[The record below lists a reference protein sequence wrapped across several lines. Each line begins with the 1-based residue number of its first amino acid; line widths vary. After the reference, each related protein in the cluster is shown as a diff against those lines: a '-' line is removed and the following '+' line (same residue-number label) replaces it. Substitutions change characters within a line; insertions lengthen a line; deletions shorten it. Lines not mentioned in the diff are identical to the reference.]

1 MKFINL
7 NIENFKCF
15 DSFFWEFSEGL
26 NIVYGPNESGKTSLY
41 QALVLSLFGPHTT
54 REKHFGDL
62 GKDDFTP
69 LGTDQKPILKVKF
82 KIKDETV
89 SIIRD
94 FAVSKIQITGDT
106 DTNDTKTFQARNARD
121 FIKEKLGGIEEEMFT
136 KYASINHAE
145 LARLDAAKYEKEN
158 VAMEKSL
165 LRIVESRHGA
175 TILDVNKKIADDL
188 KSSKKLKGEIE
199 SRLDGIQERLSDCR
213 DTDAQLSGL
222 KNISNEKSEILKSK
236 LARQNELATV
246 VNAMSS
252 RRKKKEQIK
261 SLEENIEQSKK
272 ECELFKN
279 ALDDRKELIDKLDKY
294 PSVIVKERD
303 SIYKKTVDIQKR
315 QDTLSGKLESVSERC
330 KSQSEKL
337 KNEEKLF
344 DDHHGIIKQG
354 ADDVENFKKLDNE
367 KKAKEQRI
375 HDVEIEADALN
386 RQKADGIK
394 RKTWLNRAGF
404 GCLFLGSV
412 FLVFGHIY
420 GLQLLW
426 ATLVFTLLVTLPFS
440 TTFFILAIRAIDKT
454 VIDDLKTLGEEK
466 NVFFKELANVESVMT
481 QLSDKLGFSSRDDLD
496 RRYEAFK
503 TEEAG
508 LAELRNQVRELY
520 EEQNL
525 STENIASLEKDLD
538 KLLDETGYLTLTK
551 LTDSINRV
559 SDISHSIH
567 LLSGRIESEN
577 IIERLNESQ
586 SELTSNTIL
595 LNDIK
600 TKFSDEYVAEPLSE
614 DEFILKE
621 KELSELQDLIP
632 QLELEKATIDGQ
644 IKSGEEH
651 SDEGHE
657 ILEERLE
664 RFNAT
669 LLELNHEKEELE
681 FLKVLLEQLETT
693 YKSQFL
699 PDLEERALKLFKSFA
714 QTSDKTFSLEKWPSI
729 SITSNQLADFDERH
743 LSQGTRDQ
751 LYFALRIAW
760 NDILS
765 PGDLK
770 LPLIWDDPFVYWDDP
785 RTQGACDIAQ
795 TLVEAGHQLIV
806 FTHREE
812 LVEIFRRGFDE
823 SNMLVTSLKT

>member
-1 MKFINL
+1 M
-7 NIENFKCF
+7 NI
-15 DSFFWEFSEGL
+15 
-26 NIVYGPNESGKTSLY
+26 IYGPNESGKTSLY
-41 QALVLSLFGPHTT
+41 QALVLSLFGPHIT

-62 GKDDFTP
+62 GKDDFSP
-69 LGTDQKPILKVKF
+69 LGTEHKPVLKVTF

-94 FAVSKIQITGDT
+94 FNESKVQITGDT
-106 DTNDTKTFQARNARD
+106 DINDTQTFQARNARD

-188 KSSKKLKGEIE
+188 KSNKKLKGEIE
-199 SRLDGIQERLSDCR
+199 SRLDGIQDRLSDCMAA
-213 DTDAQLSGL
+213 DDLLSGL
-222 KNISNEKSEILKSK
+222 KDISNEKSEILKSK
-236 LARQNELATV
+236 LVRHDELSTV

-252 RRKKKEQIK
+252 RRKKKDQII
-261 SLEENIEQSKK
+261 SLEEKIEQGRK
-272 ECELFKN
+272 ECELCQKG
-279 ALDDRKELIDKLDKY
+279 LDERKELIDKLEKY
-294 PSVIVKERD
+294 PSIIVKDRD
-303 SIYKKTVDIQKR
+303 SIYKKTVEIQKR

-330 KSQSEKL
+330 KAQSEKL

-344 DDHHGIIKQG
+344 EENHGIIRQG
-354 ADDVENFKKLDNE
+354 ADDVARFKQLDNE
-367 KKAKEQRI
+367 KKAMDQRI
-375 HDVEIEADALN
+375 HEFEIEADALN

-404 GCLFLGSV
+404 GCLFLGAT
-412 FLVFGHIY
+412 FLIFGHLY

-426 ATLVFTLLVTLPFS
+426 ITLVFTLLVTLPFS
-440 TTFFILAIRAIDKT
+440 TTFFILAARAIDKA
-454 VIDDLKTLGEEK
+454 VIDDLKRLGDDSG
-466 NVFFKELANVESVMT
+466 VILKELANIESVMT
-481 QLSDKLGFSSRDDLD
+481 QLSGKLGLSGRDDLD
-496 RRYEAFK
+496 KRYEAFR
-503 TEEAG
+503 TDEAG
-508 LAELRNQVRELY
+508 LGGRRNQVRELN

-525 STENIASLEKDLD
+525 CMENIASLENDLD
-538 KLLDETGYLTLTK
+538 KLLDETGYRTLTD
-551 LTDSINRV
+551 LTESISRV
-559 SDISHSIH
+559 SDINHSIH
-567 LLSGRIESEN
+567 LLSSRIESEN
-577 IIERLNESQ
+577 IIARLKESQ
-586 SELTSNTIL
+586 SELAANTIL

-621 KELSELQDLIP
+621 KELSELQNLIP
-632 QLELEKATIDGQ
+632 QLELENARIDGQ
-644 IKSGEEH
+644 IKSSEDY

-657 ILEERLE
+657 ILEERLD

-669 LLELNHEKEELE
+669 LHDLNREKEELE
-681 FLKVLLEQLETT
+681 FLQILLSQLETT
-693 YKSQFL
+693 YKAQFL

-785 RTQGACDIAQ
+785 RTQGACEIAQ
-795 TLVEAGHQLIV
+795 SLVDAGHQLIV

-812 LVEIFRRGFDE
+812 LVEIFRKGFDE
-823 SNMLVTSLKT
+823 SKMLITSLKS

>member
-15 DSFFWEFSEGL
+15 DSFFWEFSKGL

-69 LGTDQKPILKVKF
+69 LGTDTKPILKVTF

-94 FAVSKIQITGDT
+94 FAESKVQISGEAN
-106 DTNDTKTFQARNARD
+106 TNDTQTFQARNARD

-158 VAMEKSL
+158 IAMEKSL

-175 TILDVNKKIADDL
+175 TILDVNKKIEKDL
-188 KSSKKLKGEIE
+188 ASNKKLKGEIE
-199 SRLDGIQERLSDCR
+199 SRLDGIHEKLSDCM
-213 DTDAQLSGL
+213 DADAQLSGL
-222 KNISNEKSEILKSK
+222 KNISNEKSEILKIK
-236 LARQNELATV
+236 LARQDELATV

-261 SLEENIEQSKK
+261 SLEEKVEQSKK
-272 ECELFKN
+272 ECKLCQN
-279 ALDDRKELIDKLDKY
+279 AIDERKELIDKLDKY

-315 QDTLSGKLESVSERC
+315 QDTLSGKLESVSERY

-337 KNEEKLF
+337 TDVEKQFEE
-344 DDHHGIIKQG
+344 HHGVIKQG

-375 HDVEIEADALN
+375 NDVEIEADALN

-404 GCLFLGSV
+404 GCLFLGAV
-412 FLVFGHIY
+412 FLVFGQIY

-426 ATLVFTLLVTLPFS
+426 SILLITVLVTLVFS

-466 NVFFKELANVESVMT
+466 DAFLKELANVESVMT
-481 QLSDKLGFSSRDDLD
+481 RLSDKLGFSSRDDLD

-508 LAELRNQVRELY
+508 LAELRNQVRELN

-538 KLLDETGYLTLTK
+538 KLLDETGYRTLTE
-551 LTDSINRV
+551 LTESINRV

-567 LLSGRIESEN
+567 ILSSRIESEN
-577 IIERLNESQ
+577 IIERLNKSQ
-586 SELTSNTIL
+586 SELASNTIL
-595 LNDIK
+595 LNDTK

-621 KELSELQDLIP
+621 KELAELQNLIP

-664 RFNAT
+664 RFNST
-669 LLELNHEKEELE
+669 LHELNHEKEELE
-681 FLKVLLEQLETT
+681 FLKILLEQLETT

-699 PDLEERALKLFKSFA
+699 PDLEERALNLFKSFA

-812 LVEIFRRGFDE
+812 LVEIFQRGFDE
-823 SNMLVTSLKT
+823 SKMLVTSLNT

>member
-1 MKFINL
+1 M
-7 NIENFKCF
+7 NI
-15 DSFFWEFSEGL
+15 
-26 NIVYGPNESGKTSLY
+26 IYGPNESGKTSLY
-41 QALVLSLFGPHTT
+41 QALVLSLFGPHIT

-69 LGTDQKPILKVKF
+69 LGTEHKPVLKVTF
-82 KIKDETV
+82 KTKDKTV

-94 FAVSKIQITGDT
+94 FADSKVHITGEEN
-106 DTNDTKTFQARNARD
+106 TNDTQTFQARNARD

-165 LRIVESRHGA
+165 LRIVESRQGA
-175 TILDVNKKIADDL
+175 TILDVNKKIEKDL
-188 KSSKKLKGEIE
+188 TRNKKLKGEIE
-199 SRLDGIQERLSDCR
+199 SRLDGLKERLSDCM
-213 DTDAQLSGL
+213 DADVQLSAL
-222 KNISNEKSEILKSK
+222 KKISSEKSETLKSK
-236 LARQNELATV
+236 LVRQVDLATV

-261 SLEENIEQSKK
+261 SLEDKIEQSRK
-272 ECELFKN
+272 ECDLCQK
-279 ALDDRKELIDKLDKY
+279 ALDERKELIEKLDKY
-294 PSVIVKERD
+294 PSVIVKDRD
-303 SIYKKTVDIQKR
+303 LIYKKTIDIQKR
-315 QDTLSGKLESVSERC
+315 QDTLSGKLESVSERY
-330 KSQSEKL
+330 KAQSEKL
-337 KNEEKLF
+337 TDVEKQFEE
-344 DDHHGIIKQG
+344 HHGVIKRG
-354 ADDVENFKKLDNE
+354 ADDVAKFKELDNA
-367 KKAKEQRI
+367 KKATEQHI
-375 HDVEIEADALN
+375 HEIDIEADALN
-386 RQKADGIK
+386 RQIEDGLK
-394 RKTWLNRAGF
+394 RKTWLNRVGF
-404 GCLFLGSV
+404 GCLFIGAIILIFSC
-412 FLVFGHIY
+412 IY
-420 GLQLLW
+420 GLQPLW
-426 ATLVFTLLVTLPFS
+426 AILLITVLVTLAFS
-440 TTFFILAIRAIDKT
+440 STFFILALRTIDKT
-454 VIDDLKTLGEEK
+454 VIDDLKSLGDKK
-466 NVFFKELANVESVMT
+466 NVFLMELANFESLMT
-481 QLSDKLGFSSRDDLD
+481 QLSDKLGVSSRDDLD
-496 RRYEAFK
+496 KRYELSR
-503 TEEAG
+503 TDEAG
-508 LAELRNQVRELY
+508 LAELRNQVQQLN

-525 STENIASLEKDLD
+525 SFENVASRKQDLE
-538 KLLDETGYLTLTK
+538 KLLDETGYRTLTE
-551 LTDSINRV
+551 LTESINRV
-559 SDISHSIH
+559 SDINHSIH
-567 LLSGRIESEN
+567 LLSERIESEN

-586 SELTSNTIL
+586 NELASNTIL

-621 KELSELQDLIP
+621 KELFELQNLIP
-632 QLELEKATIDGQ
+632 QLELEKARIDGQ

-651 SDEGHE
+651 ADEGHE
-657 ILEERLE
+657 ILEERLD

-669 LLELNHEKEELE
+669 LHELNHEKEELE
-681 FLKVLLEQLETT
+681 FLKILLSQLETT

-699 PDLEERALKLFKSFA
+699 PDLEERALKLFKAFA
-714 QTSDKTFSLEKWPSI
+714 QTSDKTFSLEKWPSL

-812 LVEIFRRGFDE
+812 LVEIFQRSFDE
-823 SNMLVTSLKT
+823 SKILITSLKA